1 MPSKESARRTVLLK
15 ENDVPIGYLDVP
27 TGLDLSRKRGLVK
40 AMYEALHEVWPF
52 NDDTR
57 IFLREWPL
65 DSVSQNGLLGSE
77 PARPA
82 FMVHVPQG
90 VDIDAKRKMLEKVNA
105 AVADAYQLPDFMI
118 FIHEHPLDVVALDG
132 GILADDQQRVDDQ
145 REAYTY
151 VGRVGK
157 RHPG

>member
-1 MPSKESARRTVLLK
+1 M
-15 ENDVPIGYLDVP
+15 PIGYLDVP
-27 TGLDLSRKRGLVK
+27 TGLELARKRELVK

-52 NDDTR
+52 PDDTR

-82 FMVHVPQG
+82 FMVHAPEG
-90 VDIDAKRKMLEKVNA
+90 AGSDAKRKMLRDVNA

-118 FIHEHPLDVVALDG
+118 FIHEHPLDVVGLDG
-132 GILADDQQRVDDQ
+132 GLLADSQERVEEQGD
-145 REAYTY
+145 AYS
-151 VGRVGK
+151 
-157 RHPG
+157 